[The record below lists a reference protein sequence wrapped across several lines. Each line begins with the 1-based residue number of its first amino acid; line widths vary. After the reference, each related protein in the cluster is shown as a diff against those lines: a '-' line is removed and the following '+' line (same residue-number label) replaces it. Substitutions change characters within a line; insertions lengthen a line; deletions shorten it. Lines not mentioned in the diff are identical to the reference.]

1 MPRPSMQASK
11 ASSGGGFGVQEG
23 KVEVVDAR
31 FKIVQYVKGDGSK
44 ITPMC
49 ALQFDIVQ
57 LDDEWDRVE
66 VDGEENPLAVIQKD
80 MIVCWSSKKDG
91 SFKFGPGL
99 ADKPTDESE
108 DAGDEI
114 DTEGP
119 TLYCDDTSQPFA
131 DADALVFMKSLESK
145 GWKPEVNDLCW
156 APAYVGAKFEVRT
169 VNPAELCKKLGIKHQ
184 AREKEN
190 PVWEVVDLHTK
201 PYEEKG
207 KGGKA
212 GKTTA
217 AAGTTKVAGKANG
230 KAVEVEPDVEAD
242 APELNEVAV
251 AVLAA
256 FGELNAGKAFTAKQL
271 QTGLGPFMMQKYK
284 DEDGKKIPMSEQT
297 KVIGAVRDGA
307 VLAAM
312 AAHIG
317 AEANAGKDGG
327 VTFASE

>member
-91 SFKFGPGL
+91 SFKFRPGI

-145 GWKPEVNDLCW
+145 GWKPEINDLCW

-201 PYEEKG
+201 PYETAG
-207 KGGKA
+207 KGTKKGTGAAKA
-212 GKTTA
+212 
-217 AAGTTKVAGKANG
+217 VGKANG
-230 KAVEVEPDVEAD
+230 KVADAEPEAD
-242 APELNEVAV
+242 ANDVELNEVAV

-312 AAHIG
+312 AGHIG
-317 AEANAGKDGG
+317 AEVNGGKDGG
-327 VTFASE
+327 VTFAAE